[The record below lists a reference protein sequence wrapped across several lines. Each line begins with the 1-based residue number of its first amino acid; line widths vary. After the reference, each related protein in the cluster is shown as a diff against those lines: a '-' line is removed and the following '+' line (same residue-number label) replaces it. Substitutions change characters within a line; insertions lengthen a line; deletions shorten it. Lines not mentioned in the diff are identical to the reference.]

1 VRGKIIDKYPDEVRK
16 KIEYLIDSNFNG
28 KSIYEWLNAN
38 WFPKWKQNGMENLIV
53 GERTVRNWLRNYAPE
68 KRLLSQSYINNAV
81 KRMGEDIDTLEVM
94 QKALKDMMEL
104 ARGFPEDKLSLRDKG
119 EKRRILKEIA
129 NISQMLEGLR
139 IRLGLSEEKPK
150 ETIHRTFIDMVK
162 EIKHKHDDKKEKTE
176 EEKLYEKAVKK

>member
-1 VRGKIIDKYPDEVRK
+1 MRGKIIDKYPDEVRK

-81 KRMGEDIDTLEVM
+81 KRMDEDINAIEEIGKVLRGLID
-94 QKALKDMMEL
+94 L
-104 ARGFPEDKLSLRDKG
+104 ANSFKEGDLSLKQKG

-129 NISQMLEGLR
+129 NVSDMYEKLR
-139 IRLGLSEEKPK
+139 MRLGLSEEKPK
-150 ETIHRTFIDMVK
+150 ETIHHTFIDMVK
-162 EIKHKHDDKKEKTE
+162 EIKHKHEDKKEKTE